1 MNSTNINT
9 QHRDFDLLSL
19 GEILLRLSPPSNERI
34 VRNDTFNKQIGGA
47 ELNVVSGASL
57 LGLHTGIIS
66 KLPANSLGIYA
77 KNQIRFC
84 RVSDDYLVF
93 DHDDNARLGIYFYEN
108 GAYPRKPS
116 ILYDR
121 HNSSFCKTTIDD
133 FPQHVFSSTRC
144 FHTSG
149 ITMALNSQLL
159 NTTIEMIKRFK
170 EHGTLISFD
179 VNFRGNLWS
188 GPQAKEQIEKILPYV
203 DIFFCSEDTARLTF
217 LKEGDVKS
225 IMKSF
230 ARDYNIPIV
239 ASSQRIV
246 HSPKIH
252 TFGSVIYDAR
262 NDCFYEEEPYRN
274 IEVVDRIGSGDAYI
288 SGVLYGLLAYDFDC
302 QKALEYGNATSAIK
316 NTIPGDLPSLDLSET
331 QEIIKAH
338 QSAGPV
344 LEMNR

>member
-1 MNSTNINT
+1 
-9 QHRDFDLLSL
+9 
-19 GEILLRLSPPSNERI
+19 
-34 VRNDTFNKQIGGA
+34 
-47 ELNVVSGASL
+47 
-57 LGLHTGIIS
+57 
-66 KLPANSLGIYA
+66 
-77 KNQIRFC
+77 
-84 RVSDDYLVF
+84 
-93 DHDDNARLGIYFYEN
+93 
-108 GAYPRKPS
+108 
-116 ILYDR
+116 
-121 HNSSFCKTTIDD
+121 
-133 FPQHVFSSTRC
+133 
-144 FHTSG
+144 
-149 ITMALNSQLL
+149 MALNSQLL